1 MNHGGTVP
9 DHREVSGF
17 QHRHAGSV
25 WRFAAAPDLGHNR
38 VVKINGAAAR
48 VARRLLEGGPASAS
62 SLAADL
68 SLTPAAVRRHLDALE
83 SVGYVAAHEEAP
95 FGPRSSAPRGRGR
108 PAKVYALTP
117 AGRDAFEQVYDDI
130 ALGALRF
137 MAAQQQDDLVAQY
150 AKQRIAM
157 AERRYAEQLTGTTPV
172 ERARE
177 LATLLSGDGFAASV
191 QEAPNGTVQ
200 LCQHHCPMQHV
211 AEEFPEFCEAEQAA
225 ISRLLGSHTVRISTI
240 ASGAGICT
248 THVPGGHIA

>member
-1 MNHGGTVP
+1 M
-9 DHREVSGF
+9 
-17 QHRHAGSV
+17 
-25 WRFAAAPDLGHNR
+25 
-38 VVKINGAAAR
+38 KISGAAAR

-68 SLTPAAVRRHLDALE
+68 ELTPAAIRRHLDSLGAAE
-83 SVGYVAAHEEAP
+83 YVTAHQEAP

-108 PAKVYALTP
+108 PAKVYALTA

-137 MAAQQQDDLVAQY
+137 MAAQPQDHLVSEY
-150 AKQRIAM
+150 AHQRIAA
-157 AERRYAEQLTGTTPV
+157 AERRYAEHLTGTTAV
-172 ERARE
+172 ERARQ
-177 LATLLSGDGFAASV
+177 LADLLSADGFAASV
-191 QEAPNGTVQ
+191 QDAPNGAVQ

-225 ISRLLGSHTVRISTI
+225 LSRLLGSHTVRISTI

-248 THVPGGHIA
+248 MHVPGGISA